1 MTAGKHIRRSV
12 LLLRK
17 VFHARFFLLGTAGRA
32 AVFWLIFPF
41 TLRSSYFAVC
51 ENLSAH
57 NLQPC
62 YETVFT
68 FFKNKSDYNEYIFV
82 FSAFLVYYND
92 TFIWKAFN
100 LYIFPNHIS
109 FWLLFLWNPFH
120 ISYYTPS
127 TLICQL
133 VFCIIC
139 FLFFKAIWI
148 SWQFDKL
155 PLYYSMYIH
164 FFSFW
169 KLAIYRHFDLLVSL
183 LQKPKSVPGSISPC
197 L

>member
-1 MTAGKHIRRSV
+1 MLDSFYWGQPEE
-12 LLLRK
+12 LLS
-17 VFHARFFLLGTAGRA
+17 FGSFFLSRCVPPILQF
-32 AVFWLIFPF
+32 VKICLHIICSLVMKPF
-41 TLRSSYFAVC
+41 SRFSKIKVIITSISLF
-51 ENLSAH
+51 
-57 NLQPC
+57 
-62 YETVFT
+62 
-68 FFKNKSDYNEYIFV
+68 